1 MRVGPSR
8 TAPEPR
14 NLSSTEPHS
23 PRLRNPNQ
31 LRRGERY
38 PLHTAPKWGQ
48 SWTPIEGQS
57 STPIDTVA
65 QSFGWNRSCP
75 FAALA
80 APEGSRLS
88 AAGGCAGGHGQG
100 DRAFNSRVA
109 GRRNQVWR
117 QSLQDPQPENAG
129 GNGFKSRRA

>member
-1 MRVGPSR
+1 MRVGASR

-57 STPIDTVA
+57 STPIDTDERPLFCPG
-65 QSFGWNRSCP
+65 QLFFSTLHGSKKLGPFWRSKVGN
-75 FAALA
+75 AS
-80 APEGSRLS
+80 APSRMP
-88 AAGGCAGGHGQG
+88 GGH
-100 DRAFNSRVA
+100 RLPAATAAS
-109 GRRNQVWR
+109 
-117 QSLQDPQPENAG
+117 
-129 GNGFKSRRA
+129 